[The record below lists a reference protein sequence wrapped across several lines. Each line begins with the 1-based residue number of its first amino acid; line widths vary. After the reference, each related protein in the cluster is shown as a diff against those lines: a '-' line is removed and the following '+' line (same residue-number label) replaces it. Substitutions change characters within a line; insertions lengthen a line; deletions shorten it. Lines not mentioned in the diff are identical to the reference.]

1 MNSAHDM
8 GGMHGMGPVVREADE
23 PVFHAEWEGRVLACF
38 FAMNAWQKWNIDRGR
53 WFRERMPGPQ
63 YLNSSYYEIWLD
75 ALTRL
80 TADGELATEAELTS
94 GRVAPSAEIRT
105 PTFTAE
111 KVAPALRRGG
121 TARRDEGSCEARFAP
136 GDMVRARNVHPQ
148 THTRLPRYARGREG
162 AIDRI
167 QGVFVFPDTNA
178 SLAGEDPQVI
188 YSVRFTA
195 AELWGEDVPNPGDK
209 IFVDLWD
216 SYLEPA

>member
-8 GGMHGMGPVVREADE
+8 GGMHGMGPVQPETDE
-23 PVFHAEWEGRVLACF
+23 PVFHDEWEGRVLACF

-80 TADGELATEAELTS
+80 TADGGLATEEELASGHAAPDAE
-94 GRVAPSAEIRT
+94 RRI

-121 TARRDEGSCEARFAP
+121 SARRDGEPAEARFAT
-136 GDMVRARNVHPQ
+136 GDTVRARNIHPSS
-148 THTRLPRYARGREG
+148 HTRLPRYVRGRKG
-162 AIDRI
+162 VIDRI
-167 QGVFVFPDTNA
+167 HGVFVFPDTNA

-195 AELWGEDVPNPGDK
+195 AELWGEDAPNPTDK
-209 IFVDLWD
+209 ILVDLWD